1 METKI
6 DENTGREIIQ
16 EITYKQDKESIDG
29 AFVAISK
36 ATDDLRKNGYIIGS
50 MCMDMPMGFAK
61 ADKVNYIAK
70 WRNIPRDEY
79 CKLDGIIIPIKPDNE
94 DRDRFRDSW
103 VKVLYFK
110 DA

>member
-1 METKI
+1 METEI
-6 DENTGREIIQ
+6 DKNTGRKIMQEII
-16 EITYKQDKESIDG
+16 YKQDKESIDG

-36 ATDDLRKNGYIIGS
+36 AIHDLKKNGYIIGS
-50 MCMDMPMGFAK
+50 MCGDLPMGFAK

-70 WRNIPRDEY
+70 WRNIARNEY
-79 CKLDGIIIPIKPDNE
+79 AKLDGIIIPIKSDNE